1 MARRAVRSTLVAGLA
16 VLAVA
21 LAARKVFAMNC
32 KTCGQAIPTPTGAPT
47 FAGAKLTP
55 ADVARLCYWAGWR
68 GAALFVATRICLGES
83 GGNQKAVNVNS
94 NKTVDRGLF
103 QLNSYWFKDL
113 LPPDVFDPY
122 KNAAR
127 AFKSYG
133 KGGFAA
139 WKGGTHFHEE
149 RQALAVKGI
158 KEAGFA
164 DQVPPVYFTDK
175 TEPWRVFA

>member
-1 MARRAVRSTLVAGLA
+1 MARRAVRSALVAGLA
-16 VLAVA
+16 VLGVA
-21 LAARKVFAMNC
+21 LLTRKVFAM
-32 KTCGQAIPTPTGAPT
+32 PVLAP
-47 FAGAKLTP
+47 KLDLPSGKLSP

-83 GGNQKAVNVNS
+83 GGNPKAVNVNS

-113 LPPDVFDPY
+113 QTPDVFDPW

-127 AFKSYG
+127 AFASYTKG
-133 KGGFAA
+133 AKKKAGGGFEA

-164 DQVPPVYFTDK
+164 DQVPEVYFTDK